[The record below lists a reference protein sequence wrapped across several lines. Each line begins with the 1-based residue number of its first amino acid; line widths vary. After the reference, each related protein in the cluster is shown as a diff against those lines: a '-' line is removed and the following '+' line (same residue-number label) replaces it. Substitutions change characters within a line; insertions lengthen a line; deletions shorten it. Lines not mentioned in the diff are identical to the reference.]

1 MHYKMLQVTVCVL
14 CASGALFLLSTEQTV
29 RAPGLS
35 GMVPHIQY
43 ALDNGHIDQWL
54 VNAGQ
59 KVHKGQVVAQ
69 LSIPSIEWE
78 IQQALNSYRQGH
90 MNQHTQLLTLLI
102 QMQTLST
109 NHQDKTV
116 ETQVQ
121 KLMVQATSLGEK
133 LRLKTLEKALPS
145 FKKSVKNGRIPARDI
160 LLIEGEIATLKGR
173 RTKLIQQSKVW
184 KRHQLSLNDAL
195 LRNDLNTTMP
205 NVLDDSGITHSHHT
219 NREKALNPKTA
230 PHTNESQSTIEG
242 SFIKE
247 ELYDPKLKAMKIK
260 NQKEIDHIHTL
271 FSQMITTLTITT
283 AIKQT
288 LSSVLTHSH
297 RYSIQQQRLLYFI
310 EKRQKDLQIIAPYNA
325 TLAMPAHP
333 HKASFNMQEPLAYF
347 YPNTRQVRAWHL
359 PQSLQPPPKLNDE
372 VLIHLPYA
380 SHEGSFILKGYVR
393 HLDPQYSLIPAILQ
407 VQDNQ
412 SVQGQL
418 MMIDVNVV
426 DHSLHWPIHSTPL
439 WVSWQVP

>member
-1 MHYKMLQVTVCVL
+1 MHYKMLQVAVCVL
-14 CASGALFLLSTEQTV
+14 CTSGALFLLSTEQTV

-43 ALDNGHIDQWL
+43 ALDSGHVDQWMF
-54 VNAGQ
+54 NAGQ
-59 KVHKGQVVAQ
+59 KVNKGQVVAQ

-78 IQQALNSYRQGH
+78 IQQALNSYRQGY

-109 NHQDKTV
+109 NHQDKNV

-133 LRLKTLEKALPS
+133 LRLKTLQKALPS
-145 FKKSVKNGRIPARDI
+145 FKQSVKTGRIPARDV

-173 RTKLIQQSKVW
+173 RTKLVQQSKLW
-184 KRHQLSLNDAL
+184 NRHQLSLDESL
-195 LRNDLNTTMP
+195 LRNDAINTTMP
-205 NVLDDSGITHSHHT
+205 DLLDHPRITHSQ
-219 NREKALNPKTA
+219 NNGREKSLNPKTI
-230 PHTNESQSTIEG
+230 PHTNESQSAMQRQ
-242 SFIKE
+242 FIKE

-271 FSQMITTLTITT
+271 FSQMITTLIITP
-283 AIKQT
+283 AMKQT
-288 LSSVLTHSH
+288 LSSVLAHSH

-310 EKRQKDLQIIAPYNA
+310 EKRQRDLQIIAPCNA

-333 HKASFNMQEPLAYF
+333 HKASFNIQEPLAYF

-380 SHEGSFILKGYVR
+380 PHQGSFVLKGYVR
-393 HLDPQYSLIPAILQ
+393 HLDPQHSLLPAILQ
-407 VQDNQ
+407 IQDNQ

-418 MMIDVNVV
+418 IMIEVNAI
-426 DHSLHWPIHSTPL
+426 DNSLHWPIHSTPL
-439 WVSWQVP
+439 WVSW